1 MYRKI
6 ARETRLAIDKA
17 MIEDSEMNKQETRQ
31 IIQQLIIKMSL
42 NLENILIQSKES
54 YDDEVEEV
62 THLK

>member
-1 MYRKI
+1 M
-6 ARETRLAIDKA
+6 RETRLAIDKA

-42 NLENILIQSKES
+42 YLENILIQSKES